1 MNIQIL
7 GYSVPILVVAWIGY
21 RLLSQISEDLQEK
34 KIAKKLDS
42 MGEQEKID
50 YIKTNQEELKKE
62 MKRQRTWFEKLIIVI
77 FCGILLSLLLLS
89 IYLLF
94 TI

>member
-1 MNIQIL
+1 MNIEIL
-7 GYSVPILVVAWIGY
+7 GYSVPLLVVAWIGY
-21 RLLSQISEDLQEK
+21 RFLSQLSEDLQEK

-50 YIKTNQEELKKE
+50 YNKTNQEELKKE
-62 MKRQRTWFEKLIIVI
+62 MKRPRTWFEKLIIVI
-77 FCGILLSLLLLS
+77 ICGILLSLLLLS